1 MQDSVPVSGAY
12 LGQTVMVTCEVTLAG
27 SAAGVPTISWRAPL
41 PFPTPTLSSPG
52 EGVFVSEF
60 VIDSFHT
67 SHEGT
72 YVCKASVDNLSFPVE
87 NSAIINFNQNCMYRP
102 QEISF

>member
-27 SAAGVPTISWRAPL
+27 SAAGVPTIKWRAPL
-41 PFPTPTLSSPG
+41 PVPTPTLSSPG

-60 VIDSFHT
+60 VIDSFHP

-72 YVCKASVDNLSFPVE
+72 YVCEASVDNLSFSVE

-102 QEISF
+102 